1 MNEIERIKE
10 LRNLL
15 KRYSYEYYT
24 LDKPTVPDSEYDML
38 FRELQDLE
46 EKHPEMY
53 DPNSVT
59 QRVGYE
65 ILSEFQKVTHERP
78 MLSVGDVFS

>member
-38 FRELQDLE
+38 FRELQDR
-46 EKHPEMY
+46 KA
-53 DPNSVT
+53 DA
-59 QRVGYE
+59 
-65 ILSEFQKVTHERP
+65 
-78 MLSVGDVFS
+78 VFRRCVFV

>member
-46 EKHPEMY
+46 EKHPEMEE
-53 DPNSVT
+53 NMA
-59 QRVGYE
+59 
-65 ILSEFQKVTHERP
+65 QKRE
-78 MLSVGDVFS
+78 LW